1 MSDNTTASGGG
12 RISACLICP
21 DAGLAQALRAAGSSV
36 EQLEIVEEI
45 SDYAA
50 ASSQASRIAQCD
62 AVLLDVGSDRPQALA
77 LLKLLMD
84 SGSELSVIGLHRAN
98 DPETILQCL
107 RAGAAEFLS
116 SPFPAQDLRQA
127 VQRIS
132 KRRSVQVRPAVARR
146 GRLLVFAPVKGGSG
160 GTTLACTIAY
170 QIRKE
175 TQQRVLLADMSLSA
189 GVIGFLLRLRTQYT
203 VLDALRHSSQLDE
216 ALWKSLVVEH
226 RGVDVLVAPERP
238 EPSLIEPY
246 PVEAVLEFARSLYD
260 WVIVDLETVC
270 DNLGMI
276 AVNAADQVDLV
287 CSPDM
292 PSLYLMRRTIPLLEE
307 MGRSREQIRVL
318 VNRLH
323 RRSELSI
330 EDMERIF
337 RANVASTFPEDSPGV
352 QRAQREGS
360 TVAESSELGRIAR
373 RYVADMLGKKP
384 KPAGGALG
392 AFKNLLGGA

>member
-1 MSDNTTASGGG
+1 MSANTAAEGGG
-12 RISACLICP
+12 RISACLVCP
-21 DAGLAQALRAAGSSV
+21 DAGLAQALRAAGGSV
-36 EQLEIVEEI
+36 EQLEIVEELR
-45 SDYAA
+45 DYESAA
-50 ASSQASRIAQCD
+50 SQASRLATLD
-62 AVLLDVGSDRPQALA
+62 AVLLDVGSDRPRALT
-77 LLKLLMD
+77 LLKILTEASAD
-84 SGSELSVIGLHRAN
+84 LSVIGLHRAN

-127 VQRIS
+127 ILRIS
-132 KRRSVQVRPAVARR
+132 KRRSVQARPTALRR
-146 GRLLVFAPVKGGSG
+146 GKLLVFAPVKGGSG
-160 GTTLACTIAY
+160 STTLACAIAY

-189 GVIGFLLRLRTQYT
+189 GVIGFLLRLKTQYT

-238 EPSLIEPY
+238 EPALIEPY
-246 PVEAVLEFARSLYD
+246 PVEAVLEFSRSLYD

-276 AVNAADQVDLV
+276 AVNAADQVNLV

-307 MGRSREQIRVL
+307 MGRARDQIRVL

-337 RANVASTFPEDSPGV
+337 RADVASTFPEDSSGV
-352 QRAQREGS
+352 ERAQREGS
-360 TVAESSELGRIAR
+360 TVADSAELGRVVR
-373 RYVADMLGKKP
+373 RYVCDMLGKKP

>member
-1 MSDNTTASGGG
+1 MSETSQAPGGAQ
-12 RISACLICP
+12 ISACLICP
-21 DAGLAQALRAAGSSV
+21 DSGLAQALRAAGGSAP
-36 EQLEIVEEI
+36 QLNIVQEIP
-45 SDYAA
+45 DYRAA
-50 ASSQASRIAQCD
+50 AAQLGRVAHLD
-62 AVLLDVGSDRPQALA
+62 AVLLDVGSDRPRALA
-77 LLKLLMD
+77 LLKELMEA
-84 SGSELSVIGLHRAN
+84 SEELSVIGLHRAN

-132 KRRSVQVRPAVARR
+132 KRRSVQARPTIARR
-146 GRLLVFAPVKGGSG
+146 GRLLAFAPVKGGSG
-160 GTTLACTIAY
+160 STTLACAIAY

-175 TQQRVLLADMSLSA
+175 TQQRVLLADLSLSA
-189 GVIGFLLRLRTQYT
+189 GVIGFLLRLKTQYT
-203 VLDALRHSSQLDE
+203 VLDALRHSSQIDV

-238 EPSLIEPY
+238 EPALIESY

-323 RRSELSI
+323 RRAELSV

-337 RANVASTFPEDSPGV
+337 RASVASTFPEDSSGV
-352 QRAQREGS
+352 ERAQREGS
-360 TVAESSELGRIAR
+360 TVAESTELGRVVR
-373 RYVADMLGKKP
+373 RYVSDLLGKKP